1 MKPFRELH
9 EKWMATDSEYRREY
23 EALDEEFAMIR
34 ALIEARVQAGLTQ
47 EQLAEKME
55 TSQSTIARL
64 ESGRTMPSGRT
75 LARYAKATGTKLRI
89 SFEPLKKAAGR

>member
-1 MKPFRELH
+1 MTLMRDLHREWMKDP
-9 EKWMATDSEYRREY
+9 EYRREY

-34 ALIEARVQAGLTQ
+34 ALIDARVQAGLTQ

-75 LARYAKATGTKLRI
+75 LSRYAKATGTNLRI
-89 SFEPLKKAAGR
+89 SFERPKNAAGR